1 MTEPAMTDAEPDRPA
16 LARAAGIAIEVIE
29 RDPEWRAAFPAC
41 EGLCRS
47 AALAACGQLA
57 ADGAAGEVAVVLADD
72 AFVRG
77 LNRTYRGKDAATNV
91 LAFANDDDGPL
102 PPGEPRQ
109 YGDVILARETLLREA
124 AKQDKAPE
132 DHLRHLVVHGVLH
145 LLGCDHRTDRE
156 AAEMEAH
163 EVAALAGLGVPDPY
177 AADPHGIGEGEP

>member
-1 MTEPAMTDAEPDRPA
+1 MTEDEPDRPA
-16 LARAAGIAIEVIE
+16 LARAAGIAVEVIE
-29 RDPEWRAAFPAC
+29 RDPDWRAAFPAC
-41 EGLCRS
+41 ERLCRS
-47 AALAACGQLA
+47 AALAAWDQLT

-72 AFVRG
+72 AFVRD
-77 LNRTYRGKDAATNV
+77 LNRTYRGKDAPTNV

-124 AKQDKAPE
+124 ANQDKAPE

-145 LLGCDHRTDRE
+145 LLGRDHRTDRE

-163 EVAALAGLGVPDPY
+163 EVAALAGLGVPNPY
-177 AADPHGIGEGEP
+177 GADPHGTGEGGP